1 MMKVHLIRTEDVD
14 EELFAGG
21 ISLLQA
27 IPGRMQFIGD
37 PDFPRR
43 EFRVSENK
51 LNACYSAEPVIWD
64 KKRKI
69 SPSIS
74 SGQFDPPAHAVHW
87 DKLFA
92 KSAMYREARNLD
104 RDDLVILLTTQTN
117 HRNWFSALDINNP
130 GNGFIHTADWE

>member
-14 EELFAGG
+14 EELFAGV

-37 PDFPRR
+37 PDIPRR
-43 EFRVSENK
+43 EYRLSENRS
-51 LNACYSAEPVIWD
+51 NAYYSLHKVQWD
-64 KKRKI
+64 QGRKI
-69 SPSIS
+69 SPSVG

-92 KSAMYREARNLD
+92 KSNMYREARNLD
-104 RDDLVILLTTQTN
+104 RD
-117 HRNWFSALDINNP
+117 
-130 GNGFIHTADWE
+130 